1 MNNDGLNE
9 KDMGAGATWEAS
21 RVAALEV
28 SERRAW
34 RVAFAGLAV
43 GVLAFAGIIL
53 MLPLKESVPYVVRV
67 DKATGQTELLTQ
79 FNSKDLSFDEVMDKY
94 WLATYIRARESY
106 DWYSIQADYNTVNL
120 LSNED
125 VARQYNAQ
133 FEGAN
138 ALHTRRANRTKIL
151 VDIISIVPLE
161 NRTATIRYTT
171 RQLNPDGT
179 GVPAVANYVAT
190 IAYDYKPESRFSS
203 SERLI
208 NPFGFVVNSYR
219 TDREAVGGAP

>member
-1 MNNDGLNE
+1 MNNASQQE
-9 KDMGAGATWEAS
+9 KDMSAGVTWEAS
-21 RVAALEV
+21 RVAALEL
-28 SERRAW
+28 SEKRAW
-34 RVAFAGLAV
+34 RVAMCGAAV
-43 GVLAFAGIIL
+43 AVLAFAAIVL
-53 MLPLKESVPYVVRV
+53 MMPLKESVPYVVRV

-120 LSNED
+120 LSGED

-133 FEGAN
+133 FEGSN
-138 ALHTRRANRTKIL
+138 ALHTRRGNRTKVL
-151 VDIISIVPLE
+151 VEITSIVPME
-161 NRTATIRYTT
+161 NRTATVRYLT
-171 RQLNPDGT
+171 RQLNPDGS
-179 GVPAVANYVAT
+179 GVPAITNYIAT

-203 SERLI
+203 TERLI

-219 TDREAVGGAP
+219 TDREAIGSAE